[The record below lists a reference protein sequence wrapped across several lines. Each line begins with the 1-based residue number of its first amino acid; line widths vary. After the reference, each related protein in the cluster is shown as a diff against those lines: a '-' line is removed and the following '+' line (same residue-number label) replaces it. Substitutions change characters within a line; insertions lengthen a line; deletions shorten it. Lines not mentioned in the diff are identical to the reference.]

1 MDSQGVIVLSKHK
14 GVMFIFVECDIIT
27 TEGFMKTISM
37 LFSILIILSICTPFV
52 ASGLPSGTAKV
63 VSAGLNNQA
72 SQAGNSALLGTTI
85 QQKALESEISHP
97 TPVSGSDSSNPSGQG
112 QTGSGQGQMGSG
124 QGQTGVA
131 AWPPVKPYPG
141 SYQTSGDINFWIDMP
156 QGRMQ
161 YVVVPQYLHIALIA
175 STPLGGQGVVYELY
189 PNATGQGV
197 YSTNV
202 YNLNPG
208 DNRLEFAADIVGR
221 HILLFSIN
229 DQASNGVVVD
239 VQGSINS
246 SAQQNN
252 GAILGQGV
260 GV

>member
-1 MDSQGVIVLSKHK
+1 
-14 GVMFIFVECDIIT
+14 
-27 TEGFMKTISM
+27 MKTVSV
-37 LFSILIILSICTPFV
+37 LFSILIILSLWIPFA

-72 SQAGNSALLGTTI
+72 SQAGNPALLGTTI

-97 TPVSGSDSSNPSGQG
+97 TPVSGGDSSNPSGQG
-112 QTGSGQGQMGSG
+112 QSGSGQGQMGSN
-124 QGQTGVA
+124 QGQTGTSTVV
-131 AWPPVKPYPG
+131 WPVPVTPYPG
-141 SYQTSGDINFWIDMP
+141 SYYQTSGNDNLWIDMP

-161 YVVVPQYLHIALIA
+161 YVVVPQYLHISLIA
-175 STPLGGQGVVYELY
+175 STSLGGQGVVYELY

-229 DQASNGVVVD
+229 NQASNGVIVD

-246 SAQQNN
+246 SAQQSN

>member
-1 MDSQGVIVLSKHK
+1 
-14 GVMFIFVECDIIT
+14 
-27 TEGFMKTISM
+27 
-37 LFSILIILSICTPFV
+37 
-52 ASGLPSGTAKV
+52 
-63 VSAGLNNQA
+63 
-72 SQAGNSALLGTTI
+72 
-85 QQKALESEISHP
+85 
-97 TPVSGSDSSNPSGQG
+97 
-112 QTGSGQGQMGSG
+112 
-124 QGQTGVA
+124 
-131 AWPPVKPYPG
+131 
-141 SYQTSGDINFWIDMP
+141 MP

-161 YVVVPQYLHIALIA
+161 YVVVPQYLHISLIA

-189 PNATGQGV
+189 PNATSQGV
-197 YSTNV
+197 YSTNI